1 MYLAEAI
8 KEKDFIEESINQLC
22 DRIKELSVSTDDA
35 DVKLNKE
42 FVKNKVKE
50 LENLYKESQRYS
62 IIVDRAKVV
71 SKIKLNDDEFSI
83 ADAEN
88 ILESMRDKLD
98 FFNVIKYH
106 IEKYNL
112 ISQTFVCIDL
122 EEIHAKIKGIMSD
135 IRTIENS
142 IERTLWN
149 TEV

>member
-8 KEKDFIEESINQLC
+8 KEKDFIEESINQLW
-22 DRIKELSVSTDDA
+22 DRIKELSVSTDDG

-42 FVKNKVKE
+42 LVKQKVKD

-88 ILESMRDKLD
+88 ILDSMRDKLD
-98 FFNVIKYH
+98 FFNALKYH
-106 IEKYNL
+106 VEKHNL
-112 ISQTFVCIDL
+112 SSQTFICVDL
-122 EEIHAKIKGIMSD
+122 EDLHSKIKGIMAD

>member
-8 KEKDFIEESINQLC
+8 KEKDFIEESINQLW
-22 DRIKELSVSTDDA
+22 DRIKELSVSSDDG
-35 DVKLNKE
+35 DVKLNKDR
-42 FVKNKVKE
+42 VKQKVKD

-71 SKIKLNDDEFSI
+71 SKIKLNDDEISI

-88 ILESMRDKLD
+88 ILDSMRDKLD
-98 FFNVIKYH
+98 FFNALKYH
-106 IEKYNL
+106 VEKFNL
-112 ISQTFVCIDL
+112 NSQTFICIDL
-122 EEIHAKIKGIMSD
+122 EDLHLKIKGIMTD

-149 TEV
+149 IEV